1 MALKQH
7 PQDSTQSK
15 AQDNPSKKSVWRS
28 QSENIQILA
37 IALGLA
43 LFIRFFIAEPR
54 YIPSDSM
61 VPTLWTGDRLVI
73 EKVSYRLHPPESGD
87 IVVFRPPQPLQELG
101 FGQDEAL
108 IKRIV
113 GRPGQTIAV
122 EHGLVYVDGQPLPED
137 YIAEPPNYEMEPVQ
151 IPEDTFFVLGD
162 NRNNSNDSH
171 VWGPLL
177 QQNIIGQ
184 AVFRFWPPD
193 RFGAIAN

>member
-1 MALKQH
+1 MASEQH
-7 PQDSTQSK
+7 PQASKQSK
-15 AQDNPSKKSVWRS
+15 TQDNSSKKGFWRS

-43 LFIRFFIAEPR
+43 IFIRFFIAEPR

-61 VPTLWTGDRLVI
+61 MPTLLMGDRLVI
-73 EKVSYRLHPPESGD
+73 EKVSYRLHPPERGN
-87 IVVFRPPQPLQELG
+87 IVVFSAPQPLQELG

-122 EHGLVYVDGQPLPED
+122 EHGLVYVDGQPLQES

-151 IPEDTFFVLGD
+151 IPEGTFFVLGD